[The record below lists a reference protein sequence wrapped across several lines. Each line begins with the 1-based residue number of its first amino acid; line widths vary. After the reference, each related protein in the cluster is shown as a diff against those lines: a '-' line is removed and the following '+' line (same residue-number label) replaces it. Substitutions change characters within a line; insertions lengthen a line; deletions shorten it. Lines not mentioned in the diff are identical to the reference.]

1 MKLVKR
7 LSLLIAICICV
18 TVGGVYATWIYT
30 QQNDVADQH
39 QHLSVA
45 LTESTFDG
53 NYGTY
58 HLDYTGLTISIDQK
72 EVGDHTAVLKITGQI
87 TVTFTPGMNAPETV
101 KEHGIATTVAFG
113 TSIEQETWKYG
124 ETQIFTVDTT
134 EKDVDWTAQAD
145 GTFTYVITAEEVAEI
160 IQLGDITL
168 DTQAKYNAFNTELAK
183 GKIGITVSDGITSTV
198 SEE

>member
-58 HLDYTGLTISIDQK
+58 NLDYTGLALSIDQK
-72 EVGDHTAVLKITGQI
+72 EAGDHTAVLKITGQI

-101 KEHGIATTVAFG
+101 KENGIATTVQFG
-113 TSIEQETWKYG
+113 TNIDQASWTYEGTK
-124 ETQIFTVDTT
+124 IFTVDT
-134 EKDVDWTAQAD
+134 EKKNVTWTKQD
-145 GTFTYVITAEEVAEI
+145 NGTFTYVITAEEVAKI

-183 GKIGITVSDGITSTV
+183 GKIGISVSDGITSTV